1 VSGNTNSTVADG
13 IGMSADGNRV
23 WQKRT
28 RTRARPLV
36 GADESSDEHGQSLM
50 GTLTTVKV
58 HPKKATTARKADS
71 RHLFRA
77 MDYEEEVGRFDSQ

>member
-1 VSGNTNSTVADG
+1 VSDNTNSTVADG

-23 WQKRT
+23 QQKRT

-36 GADESSDEHGQSLM
+36 GADESSDEHRQSLM
-50 GTLTTVKV
+50 GTSTTVKG
-58 HPKKATTARKADS
+58 HPKKATTARKGDS

-77 MDYEEEVGRFDSQ
+77 MDHEEEVGRFDSQ